1 MCSILWEEVWA
12 CLEAK
17 TSNHESDRAVVNA
30 VAAAEGRG
38 LCSGLCGKPRSER
51 AEERGEKRGSRD
63 VFECAVIAAAGTP
76 RAGYRF
82 PSRT

>member
-1 MCSILWEEVWA
+1 MRHSTDEVWA

-30 VAAAEGRG
+30 VAAAEGRACTRG
-38 LCSGLCGKPRSER
+38 CVESHGVREQRKE
-51 AEERGEKRGSRD
+51 GEKRGSRD
-63 VFECAVIAAAGTP
+63 VFECAVIGAAGTP